1 MAQSSEA
8 GLSAPNGDGALLCAI
23 CHGQVIGG
31 RCRRCDRVGGET
43 MARHAPTMS
52 SDSDDGADDTEYDA
66 VAEGIELESMRVQAE
81 EQRASA
87 LSLKMKQLP
96 AVDVADVVLGK
107 SMNPANDDCFN
118 FAGCKAMAA
127 EKCRRRVEIKRRGW
141 RQGGW

>member
-87 LSLKMKQLP
+87 LSESMRDARCECIILI
-96 AVDVADVVLGK
+96 VLL
-107 SMNPANDDCFN
+107 
-118 FAGCKAMAA
+118 
-127 EKCRRRVEIKRRGW
+127 
-141 RQGGW
+141 